1 MSADEIKFSGKG
13 LSGIDLRDAGKLF
26 KEYLKQY
33 SFTQLS
39 DIQLVEELV
48 YREIMQNRFKE
59 KIDNFEKKHKKEGH
73 DNITPSSMLQP
84 LNENF
89 EQILKLKESL
99 GLLKDKTS
107 EDGFQYIQKLK
118 EKFKVWKNE
127 NQASRTIVCPE
138 CSKMLML
145 RIRTDI
151 WEAQKHSF
159 FKDKLL
165 FNEHLVQLY
174 LDKKITDVDVA
185 KILGTTPEYT
195 EWLIK
200 KFNLR
205 KQVENEKCS

>member
-118 EKFKVWKNE
+118 EKFKVWANE
-127 NQASRTIVCPE
+127 HQGSRYLKCPH
-138 CSKMLML
+138 CSKPVLL
-145 RIRTDI
+145 KIRTES
-151 WEAQKHSF
+151 WEAAKHPF
-159 FKDKLL
+159 FKDNILGNDALVKL
-165 FNEHLVQLY
+165 FQSG
-174 LDKKITDVDVA
+174 KITKKDVA
-185 KILGTTPEYT
+185 DILQTSPDYT
-195 EWLIK
+195 DWLISK
-200 KFNLR
+200 WNLIS
-205 KQVENEKCS
+205 KPETTL